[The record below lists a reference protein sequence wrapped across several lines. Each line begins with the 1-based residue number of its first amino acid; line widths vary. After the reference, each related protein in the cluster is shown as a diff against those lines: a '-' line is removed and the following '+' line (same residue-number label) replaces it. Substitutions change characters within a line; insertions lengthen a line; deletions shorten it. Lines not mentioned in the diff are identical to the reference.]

1 MLSQFKNV
9 GAKGDHIKWKKL
21 EIKKK
26 SKNLKMEKF

>member
-1 MLSQFKNV
+1 MQMCQRQ
-9 GAKGDHIKWKKL
+9 KGDHIKWKKL